1 MKIQRRIIFG
11 FVIITII
18 LVSFQGALSAESL
31 QQSSYVLKN
40 DLSEFSIFD
49 ISNSEINEYMP
60 LWYPGFLLVQ
70 LVKGVMAFIIVL
82 LILFDLIEPTQLT
95 L

>member
-11 FVIITII
+11 FVIITVI